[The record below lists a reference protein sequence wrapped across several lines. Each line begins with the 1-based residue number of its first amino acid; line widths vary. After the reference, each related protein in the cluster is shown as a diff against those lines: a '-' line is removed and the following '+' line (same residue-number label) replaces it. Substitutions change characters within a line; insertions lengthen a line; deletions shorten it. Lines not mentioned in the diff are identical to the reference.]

1 MNAFIVN
8 FLIVIGAIVATE
20 VFAIWLHR
28 YVMHGP
34 GWFLHRSHHEPRT
47 GYFEINDLYALVF
60 AILATALFIVGGLY
74 WSPLWYVGVGI
85 TIYGVL
91 YSLVHDGLVHQRIP
105 MGFVPQKGYMK
116 RLVQAHKLHHA
127 VQTREGAVSFGFLWA
142 EDVAKVKRQ
151 LDENRQTGR

>member
-1 MNAFIVN
+1 MEFFIN
-8 FLIVIGAIVATE
+8 FLIVIGSVAATE
-20 VFAIWLHR
+20 IFAIWLHR

-34 GWFLHRSHHEPRT
+34 GWFLHRSHHEPRK

-60 AILATALFIVGGLY
+60 AILATALFIIGGLY
-74 WSPLWYVGVGI
+74 WPPLWYVAVGI
-85 TIYGVL
+85 TLYGVL

-105 MGFVPQKGYMK
+105 MMGFVPKKGYMK

-142 EDVAKVKRQ
+142 QDVAKVKRQ
-151 LDENRQTGR
+151 LDQNRQTGR